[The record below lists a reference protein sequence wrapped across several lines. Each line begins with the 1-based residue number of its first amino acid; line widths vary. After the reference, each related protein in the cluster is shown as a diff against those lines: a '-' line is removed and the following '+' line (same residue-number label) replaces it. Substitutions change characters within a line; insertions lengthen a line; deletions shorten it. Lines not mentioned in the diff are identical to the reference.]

1 MPGTVLST
9 GHSLSYSGLIT
20 TLWVTAVIIPILQ
33 TRNQYKKGVD
43 VGEVS

>member
-1 MPGTVLST
+1 MPGTVLSP

-20 TLWVTAVIIPILQ
+20 TLMTAVIIPILQ
-33 TRNQYKKGVD
+33 MRNRYKKGVD